1 MDERS
6 ELDVEVTVEKTFA
19 DGEPNEFDTIIDKVH
34 FRQINAD
41 GIRELNRI
49 TEKFG
54 LFSDEYRKF

>member
-1 MDERS
+1 MDKRS
-6 ELDVEVTVEKTFA
+6 ELDVEVTVQKSLS
-19 DGEPNEFDTIIDKVH
+19 DGEPNEFDTTIDKVH
-34 FRQINAD
+34 FRQLNAD